1 MDPLYQNCVIC
12 ALAAIGLVTLL
23 WLLAS
28 LLLLPRRKESSAV
41 ALLPVKGTAPE
52 LEFTLRRLLHC
63 PEAGFSHIV
72 ILDLGLQQDARQ
84 RACLL
89 LREDP
94 RLLLCR
100 KEELTSLIENHK
112 EA

>member
-28 LLLLPRRKESSAV
+28 LLLLPRRRCGRTW
-41 ALLPVKGTAPE
+41 ALVPVRGTAPT
-52 LEFTLRRLLHC
+52 LEFTVRQLLHC

-72 ILDLGLQQDARQ
+72 ILDLGLTKDARQ